1 MVNDKMVNNLYPLY
15 DVPYLVREANDSY
28 MSASRRRIRQFNQA
42 VVDDYFLAR
51 DKGVPASEAQRQTA
65 EKHQIKPKRVRI
77 ILVWFY
83 REAKNQKKY
92 DFLEKFSPDKEHIS
106 WF

>member
-1 MVNDKMVNNLYPLY
+1 MDYPLY
-15 DVPYLVREANDSY
+15 DVPWLVREPNDSY
-28 MSASRRRIRQFNQA
+28 MSAKRHQVELRNQA
-42 VVDDYFLAR
+42 VVDDYFVAR
-51 DKGVPASEAQRQTA
+51 ANGASASEAQRQTA

-83 REAKNQKKY
+83 REAKNRQKY

>member
-1 MVNDKMVNNLYPLY
+1 MDYPLY

-42 VVDDYFLAR
+42 VVDDYFIAR
-51 DKGVPASEAQRQTA
+51 DKGVSACEAQRQTA

-83 REAKNQKKY
+83 REAKNRQKY
-92 DFLEKFSPDKEHIS
+92 DFLQKFPPSEEHIVR
-106 WF
+106 F

>member
-1 MVNDKMVNNLYPLY
+1 MIDYPLY
-15 DVPYLVREANDSY
+15 DVPWLVRDPNEFR
-28 MSASRRRIRQFNQA
+28 MSAQRHEIELRNQA
-42 VVDDYFLAR
+42 VVDDYFVAR
-51 DKGVPASEAQRQTA
+51 DKGVTAHEARRQVG
-65 EKHQIKPKRVRI
+65 EKYQIKPKRVRI

-83 REAKNQKKY
+83 REAKNRKKY